1 MKFEKAILFLAM
13 VLALASLA
21 AAVYFHSTNVRYGFV
36 NTEKILESF
45 GESQKVS
52 GEIRAEEERWLTEAR
67 IIEDSLAAFEA
78 RIQKDY
84 GKLSVKEKLELK
96 KEHAARIGELERF
109 NEARKNA
116 LLKMQREKLEGVYGK
131 INSAMDEFARS
142 SRLDVVFA
150 TSDGSI
156 VFGDGGK
163 ADLTEEFVRFLNS
176 RYK

>member
-84 GKLSVKEKLELK
+84 GKLSVKEKLERYK
-96 KEHAARIGELERF
+96 AEHAAGQKKEAERYQPKHIQ
-109 NEARKNA
+109 EKN
-116 LLKMQREKLEGVYGK
+116 KTPSKTRQTKHK
-131 INSAMDEFARS
+131 QPKKKQ
-142 SRLDVVFA
+142 
-150 TSDGSI
+150 
-156 VFGDGGK
+156 K
-163 ADLTEEFVRFLNS
+163 AKHNKSKER
-176 RYK
+176 

>member
-1 MKFEKAILFLAM
+1 M
-13 VLALASLA
+13 
-21 AAVYFHSTNVRYGFV
+21 
-36 NTEKILESF
+36 
-45 GESQKVS
+45 
-52 GEIRAEEERWLTEAR
+52 
-67 IIEDSLAAFEA
+67 
-78 RIQKDY
+78 
-84 GKLSVKEKLELK
+84 K

-116 LLKMQREKLEGVYGK
+116 LLKMQREKLEGVYRK